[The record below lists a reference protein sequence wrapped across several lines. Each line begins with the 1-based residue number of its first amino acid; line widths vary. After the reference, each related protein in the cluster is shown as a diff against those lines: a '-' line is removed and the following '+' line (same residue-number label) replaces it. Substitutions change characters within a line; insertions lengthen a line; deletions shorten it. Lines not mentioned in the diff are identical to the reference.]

1 MPKGLSGA
9 GEKFSSRVPGG
20 SREEVEV
27 FFDDDRG
34 GVVVVLAPVMVIK
47 EGGKNIAS
55 DHHLHSGRLYVDDNT
70 YRLRVFKFKLW
81 RPARVFKFKLRRPA
95 AAERIS
101 SSSMTRSSLAV
112 SSSRAFLLFVR
123 LRVDMVV
130 SVSDSCCKRRVSMY

>member
-1 MPKGLSGA
+1 MPKGLRGA

-20 SREEVEV
+20 SREEVKV

-47 EGGKNIAS
+47 EGGKNIVS

-81 RPARVFKFKLRRPA
+81 RPA

-112 SSSRAFLLFVR
+112 SSSRAVFLFVLR

-130 SVSDSCCKRRVSMY
+130 LFTDSCCNARRVSMY

>member
-47 EGGKNIAS
+47 NMEKT
-55 DHHLHSGRLYVDDNT
+55 LHQIIISTVADSMWMTTLTDYE
-70 YRLRVFKFKLW
+70 Y
-81 RPARVFKFKLRRPA
+81 
-95 AAERIS
+95 S
-101 SSSMTRSSLAV
+101 SSSYGGQL
-112 SSSRAFLLFVR
+112 R
-123 LRVDMVV
+123 LRE
-130 SVSDSCCKRRVSMY
+130 YHHPP